1 VFRKQALA
9 VSMFCVSWL
18 PFATAAQTDPE
29 DPMAY
34 VEDSGSEP
42 SAPGSAPPDDANA
55 AAVESGNGDAPADHE
70 PEAPGDELPTIPVPG
85 TAAAAGESGR
95 RAPAVLEEI
104 VVTAQKRSQSLSDV
118 PISVTAL
125 AGEKLQDAG
134 IESLNDLS
142 DYTPNFKMVDTALV
156 PNVYM
161 RGVGSG
167 SNQGFEL
174 SVGIFSDGIH
184 LGRPLQ
190 GLAAFLDVER
200 VEVLRGPQSILF
212 GKNAIAGALSI
223 LSATPTESWES
234 SFDGYYEATEGDR
247 EFTGMISGPFSDDL
261 GARLAVRHRDESGD
275 LDNAVQRRSEPALD
289 ELAGRLT
296 FDWTPADWLD
306 TRLKLEAVQRESG
319 GRRFQ
324 TIDPG
329 SVSGCTGE
337 NTVLD
342 STRATSR
349 PEGAGID
356 LYNGTLTASI
366 PLAGGELTL
375 VTGANAYE
383 SLDAL
388 DADMSATDSVFLV
401 GEETYHQL
409 SQELRFTSPGGEFI
423 DYIVGAF
430 YQQSDLRFDE
440 LAALTTHVGTLR
452 DTGVCATNLVEGPRA
467 DMVRDF
473 DLEGRAISLFAQTT
487 FNLSD
492 RLRSTLG
499 LRYVDETKTGRRE
512 LNLYQP
518 GTQMPVDPA
527 TAAVFDSLNVNP
539 HVLAGERK
547 AALLLPSVNLQY
559 DAGDAHMLYASYSR
573 GAKSGS
579 FDARNNNDQTGP
591 TGGATNFEY
600 QDELADAFEVG
611 DKMRLGDT
619 ADLNLAV
626 YHTQYADM
634 QVSVFDGSVGFVVTN
649 AGEARVQGVELDGR
663 WRPGDALLLTG
674 SAALLDFEW
683 LRYEHGPCN
692 PESDNMDPQTETCNL
707 AGKQN
712 QHTPKWTAS
721 LAAQHE
727 LALGG
732 ELLLTSALDVNFR
745 DAHFTSG
752 DLDRRGL
759 QSAYFKYNARF
770 ALEPASG
777 RWRIAL
783 VGKNLGDEQTLGIT
797 GPTALEQG
805 GFFASTERRRTI
817 GLEAE
822 WKL

>member
-1 VFRKQALA
+1 
-9 VSMFCVSWL
+9 MFCVSWL
-18 PFATAAQTDPE
+18 PLATAAQTDPD
-29 DPMAY
+29 DPLAY
-34 VEDSGSEP
+34 LLDAGSEP
-42 SAPGSAPPDDANA
+42 PAPNPAPRDDANA
-55 AAVESGNGDAPADHE
+55 AAAESRNSDAPADRE
-70 PEAPGDELPTIPVPG
+70 PAAPGDEPPTIPVAG
-85 TAAAAGESGR
+85 TAPTVGESVR
-95 RAPAVLEEI
+95 QAPAVLEEI

-125 AGEKLQDAG
+125 AGDKLQDAG

-200 VEVLRGPQSILF
+200 IEVLRGPQSILF

-223 LSATPTESWES
+223 LSATPTDTWES
-234 SFDGYYEATEGDR
+234 GFDAYYEGTEGAR
-247 EFTGMISGPFSDDL
+247 ELAAVVSGPVSDDL
-261 GARLAVRHRDESGD
+261 GARLALRHRDEGGD
-275 LDNAVQRRSEPALD
+275 LDNAVQQRSEPALD
-289 ELAGRLT
+289 ETAGRVT
-296 FDWTPADWLD
+296 FDWTPADWID
-306 TRLKLEAVQRESG
+306 TRLKLEAVQRG
-319 GRRFQ
+319 ADGRRFQ
-324 TIDPG
+324 VIDPG

-337 NTVLD
+337 NTVQD
-342 STRATSR
+342 SIRSTSR
-349 PEGAGID
+349 KEVAGID
-356 LYNGTLTASI
+356 LYNGTLTASV
-366 PLAGGELTL
+366 PLAGGELAL
-375 VTGANAYE
+375 VSGVSTYD
-383 SLDAL
+383 SRDAL
-388 DADMSATDSVFLV
+388 DADMSATDSVFLF
-401 GEETYHQL
+401 GEEVYRQL
-409 SQELRFTSPGGEFI
+409 SQEIRFTSPGGEFI

-452 DTGVCATNLVEGPRA
+452 DTGACALNLEEGPRA

-473 DLEGRAISLFAQTT
+473 DLESRAISLFAQTT

-539 HVLAGERK
+539 HVLAGDRK
-547 AALLLPSVNLQY
+547 AGILLPSVNLQY
-559 DAGDAHMLYASYSR
+559 DAGESHMLYASYSR

-600 QDELADAFEVG
+600 EDELADAFEVG
-611 DKMRLGDT
+611 DKMRLADT
-619 ADLNLAV
+619 ADLNIAV
-626 YHTQYADM
+626 FHTRYTDM

-663 WRPGDALLLTG
+663 WRPADALLLTG
-674 SAALLDFEW
+674 SAAFLDFEW
-683 LRYEHGPCN
+683 LRYDQGPCN
-692 PESDNMDPQTETCNL
+692 PESGNMDPQTETCNL
-707 AGKQN
+707 KGKQN

-727 LALGG
+727 LELGG

-759 QSAYFKYNARF
+759 QSAYVKYNARF

-777 RWRIAL
+777 RWRLAL

-805 GFFASTERRRTI
+805 GFFASTERGRTV